1 MGTGLRIAALVVALL
16 AGLIAFL
23 PMRAAL
29 AMAGVDT
36 GGAVYGPVWN
46 ARLYN
51 TRIDTWSVDSVEAGL
66 SPAALLTGRVSLDWQ
81 AIDPGIQGGGRYV
94 QTLSG
99 RSELSGTRL
108 ILSPGFLAPGLS
120 GILAPDDIVVIQIDQ
135 ARWQDGQCLSADGS
149 VRSDALY
156 TLGQR
161 LDADLPPLDGTLS
174 CEDGVLTAALA
185 GAASDGEVRIAVT
198 LDGRVYGWRAGV
210 RTGDPNVEGVL
221 RTAGFNAEDGGWMLS
236 GNGIV
241 QP

>member
-1 MGTGLRIAALVVALL
+1 MGTGLRIGVLVLALF

-23 PMRAAL
+23 PMRMAL
-29 AMAGVDT
+29 GLAGVNT

-51 TRIDTWSVDSVEAGL
+51 TRIDAWSVDSVEAGL

-81 AIDPGIQGGGRYV
+81 ARDPGVQGGGRYA
-94 QTLSG
+94 QALSG
-99 RSELSGTRL
+99 RSGLSDTRL
-108 ILSPGFLAPGLS
+108 VLSPGFLAPGLS
-120 GILAPDDIVVIQIDQ
+120 GLLNPDDVVVVQIDQ
-135 ARWQDGQCLSADGS
+135 ARWQDGQCLSAAGS

-156 TLGQR
+156 ALGQR

-185 GAASDGEVRIAVT
+185 GAASDGEVRIVIT
-198 LDGRVYGWRAGV
+198 LDGRVYSWRAGV
-210 RTGDPNVEGVL
+210 RTGDPNVEDVL
-221 RTAGFNAEDGGWMLS
+221 RTAGFNAEDDGWMLS
-236 GNGIV
+236 GSGIV